1 MKTLSLDAPA
11 PGIRFQSLFLFNKTH
26 RRHQIQSIGN
36 AEQNPCCYQQH
47 VIEANMKSSSPSTEA
62 EQVGCCTPA
71 WQRDCFVLCLC
82 LMKLHHQHVVT
93 NTYRVT
99 AATHADRL
107 LTSVHTSSIWSHITV
122 ERKSCRCICEGKKD
136 LIYLSCEQTLRCL
149 PHCLTHLR
157 VTDSM
162 LNCCGS
168 HACAGPH
175 GFTAKAWSAQ
185 CFGSK
190 LENTALDLMFCF
202 NYYHYNRHYF
212 PSVVSRVS
220 FSNVQSLWACDVFRH
235 VIRAEAEWKVS
246 VMQCF
251 WQYDHQ

>member
-1 MKTLSLDAPA
+1 MCFCKSDPDHLWECFEIQLQMGFQWRLSVWMLRLLESD
-11 PGIRFQSLFLFNKTH
+11 FSLFLFNKTH

-71 WQRDCFVLCLC
+71 WQRNCFVLCLC

-149 PHCLTHLR
+149 PHCLTHLC

-175 GFTAKAWSAQ
+175 HWVY
-185 CFGSK
+185 C
-190 LENTALDLMFCF
+190 
-202 NYYHYNRHYF
+202 
-212 PSVVSRVS
+212 
-220 FSNVQSLWACDVFRH
+220 
-235 VIRAEAEWKVS
+235 
-246 VMQCF
+246 
-251 WQYDHQ
+251 